1 MKPVGQLFALVLAEV
16 YKICNPRVKK
26 NINIATMNEKDKIK
40 LVEELLF
47 TPYLNQTNNA
57 KNNLQPITS
66 FFKSKK

>member
-1 MKPVGQLFALVLAEV
+1 
-16 YKICNPRVKK
+16 
-26 NINIATMNEKDKIK
+26 MNEKDKIK